1 MRVIKEILEIKR
13 KFIEKRKRKLSF
25 EQLLKLVPV
34 CQCLSLKKKLREEKF
49 GIIAEVKKASPS
61 AGIIKERYYPG
72 KIASTYEKY
81 GASGISVL
89 TCEPY
94 FLGKLEHLKK
104 VRKSVN
110 LPILQKDFVIDKYQ
124 IVEGKYY
131 GADVILLIACIL
143 TKNELKTFSKIAE
156 QIKMETIVEIHNKED
171 LKKTLSIKN
180 WDNKILG
187 INNRNLKTMKTD
199 IKTTLNLIKSIRQ
212 DKITVISESGIKN
225 LSDIKRLQECGV
237 KGVLVGEA
245 LLKSKNISLKL
256 NELTRRENG

>member
-1 MRVIKEILEIKR
+1 MIKEIIRIKKEIVAR
-13 KFIEKRKRKLSF
+13 RKRNLPF

-34 CQCLSLKKKLREEKF
+34 KECLSLKNKLQRKTF

-61 AGIIKERYYPG
+61 AGIIKKRYSPE
-72 KIASTYEKY
+72 KIASVYEKC

-104 VRKSVN
+104 VRKNVT
-110 LPILQKDFVIDKYQ
+110 LPVLQKDFIIDEYQ
-124 IVEGKYY
+124 IVEGKYC
-131 GADVILLIACIL
+131 GADVVLLIASIL
-143 TKNELKTFSKIAE
+143 TENELKVFSKIAE
-156 QIKMETIVEIHNKED
+156 QMKMEAIIEIHNEED
-171 LKKTLSIKN
+171 LKKMLSIKN

-199 IKTTLNLIKSIRQ
+199 IKTTLNLIKLIHQ
-212 DKITVISESGIKN
+212 DKIITISESGIKSF
-225 LSDIKRLQECGV
+225 LDIKLLQECGV
-237 KGVLVGEA
+237 KGVLIGEA

-256 NELTRRENG
+256 KELTNGI